1 LQVNEQ
7 TAIESV
13 MCEDVP
19 IDLRADEVCEIIGIS
34 ETTTDITAL
43 LNLAPHHLEKLTRE
57 HGLSIETI
65 KESGLFSAKATTL
78 NRILNRTDIACD
90 GIVIPYVEG
99 FSRVRLDVP
108 LILKNGKTA
117 KYLSPIGSEN
127 SLYVPKSIES
137 VLKDSSTPIYIT
149 EGEFKALKLTQEGFP
164 CIGLPGIWGF
174 SRDKKLLPDFDEI
187 NLKGRK
193 VTIILDSDARRKIY
207 GEK

>member
-1 LQVNEQ
+1 MNEQ

-13 MCEDVP
+13 RSEDVP
-19 IDLRADEVCEIIGIS
+19 IDLKADEVCEIIGIS
-34 ETTTDITAL
+34 DTSTDTTT
-43 LNLAPHHLEKLTRE
+43 LADLYPHHMEKLMKE
-57 HGLSIETI
+57 HGLNIETI
-65 KESGLFSAKATTL
+65 KEAGLYSAKATTL
-78 NRILNRTDIACD
+78 NRILSRTDIACD

-108 LILKNGKTA
+108 LSLNNGRTA

-127 SLYVPKSIES
+127 RLYVPKSIES
-137 VLKDSSTPIYIT
+137 LLKDASIAIYIT

-174 SRDKKLLPDFDEI
+174 SRDRKLLPDFDYI

-193 VTIILDSDARRKIY
+193 VTIILDSDARRKV
-207 GEK
+207 

>member
-1 LQVNEQ
+1 MNKQ

-13 MCEDVP
+13 MSEDVP
-19 IDLRADEVCEIIGIS
+19 IDLKADEVCEILGIS

-43 LNLAPHHLEKLTRE
+43 TNPFPHHLERLTRE

-65 KESGLFSAKATTL
+65 KESGLLSAKATAL

-108 LILKNGKTA
+108 LISKNGRTA
-117 KYLSPIGSEN
+117 KYLSPGDSEN
-127 SLYVPKSIES
+127 RLYIPKPVQA

-174 SRDKKLLPDFDEI
+174 SRDRKLLPDFDEI

-193 VTIILDSDARRKIY
+193 VTIILDSDARRKTY